1 MQYEMMAD
9 SVVKSAART
18 LAILELFSQKQEPL
32 TAKQV
37 EIALSYPSSS
47 TIMLLKSLNELGYLR
62 FDRLSRTYLPTMRVA
77 MLGNWMKTS
86 ALASDIVLQA
96 AQKLHDKVHET
107 IFVSSPNDTVMQTV
121 YFIPG
126 RLTINLNITLDFTI
140 DMVNSAAGLAY
151 LSTLSPAQVDEI
163 IERTN
168 RNRRGRPK
176 YEPEAVH
183 DKVDAVRRQGYA
195 SVYDVI
201 SAVGSITMA
210 IPSPYSET
218 QHVLGIGGFSER
230 VKASEG
236 DYVKQLKSAI
246 NGIKR
251 AIKSDHK

>member
-1 MQYEMMAD
+1 MMAD
-9 SVVKSAART
+9 SLVWASAAPRT
-18 LAILELFSQKQEPL
+18 VVSMPYVNEP
-32 TAKQV
+32 TRS
-37 EIALSYPSSS
+37 E
-47 TIMLLKSLNELGYLR
+47 
-62 FDRLSRTYLPTMRVA
+62 
-77 MLGNWMKTS
+77 
-86 ALASDIVLQA
+86 
-96 AQKLHDKVHET
+96 
-107 IFVSSPNDTVMQTV
+107 
-121 YFIPG
+121 
-126 RLTINLNITLDFTI
+126 FTF
-140 DMVNSAAGLAY
+140 Y
-151 LSTLSPAQVDEI
+151 LSQVDEI